1 MKKFFTGMICLAAIV
16 ATSVVLLPA
25 AAVKI
30 AVRLSKPR
38 ETGRADRSRA
48 EAEPSSARFRT
59 ERDQAEAPLRF
70 GPPVKNER

>member
-1 MKKFFTGMICLAAIV
+1 MKKFLTGMICLAAIV

-38 ETGRADRSRA
+38 EKARTASPQ
-48 EAEPSSARFRT
+48 EKSSSPKVL
-59 ERDQAEAPLRF
+59 QPHGLQ
-70 GPPVKNER
+70 G

>member
-1 MKKFFTGMICLAAIV
+1 MKKFLTGGVCLAAIV

-38 ETGRADRSRA
+38 DKARKDSPRAVTD
-48 EAEPSSARFRT
+48 PSSSRLLT
-59 ERDQAEAPLRF
+59 EAHKIH
-70 GPPVKNER
+70 G

>member
-1 MKKFFTGMICLAAIV
+1 MKKFLTGVVCLAAIV

-38 ETGRADRSRA
+38 DKAKKDSPRTVAD
-48 EAEPSSARFRT
+48 PSSSRLLT
-59 ERDQAEAPLRF
+59 EAHKIH
-70 GPPVKNER
+70 G

>member
-1 MKKFFTGMICLAAIV
+1 MKKFFTGIVCLAAIV

-38 ETGRADRSRA
+38 HKAKKDSPRVVAD
-48 EAEPSSARFRT
+48 PSSSRLLT
-59 ERDQAEAPLRF
+59 EAHKIQ
-70 GPPVKNER
+70 G